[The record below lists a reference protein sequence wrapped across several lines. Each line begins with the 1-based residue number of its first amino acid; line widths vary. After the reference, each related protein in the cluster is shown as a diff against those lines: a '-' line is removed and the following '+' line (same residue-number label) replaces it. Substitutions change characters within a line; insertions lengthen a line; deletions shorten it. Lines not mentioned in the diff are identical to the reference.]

1 MDFRLF
7 KLHNKKNPPTL
18 NTLPLARLLGELSPC
33 LNDSNVSEIYLSAAN
48 GIAGVDRKG
57 HPINLELNWT
67 SEDITDFLSEV
78 AWESKT
84 RIDPFQPF
92 AGGVIPAMAWRWH
105 AIVAPMSPDG
115 PLLVLRRLNFE
126 QIGLDQF
133 NCRNF
138 LPSDFSKW
146 LNSGVSVV
154 FYGATGSGKTTLLVA
169 IMREFFMNTRL
180 GIAETLPEIPLTS
193 RHWFR
198 LVEVSRD
205 TGGRGGV
212 DFSRVVAEMMRLSPK
227 LLVMGELRGPE
238 ASMLSDFARTGHG
251 GVMTTMHAGTIDDAR
266 VRLSKL
272 AQAPIDTMP
281 PIIGIQVWRDSNGTG
296 HALMDQLH

>member
-138 LPSDFSKW
+138 LPSDFS
-146 LNSGVSVV
+146 
-154 FYGATGSGKTTLLVA
+154 T
-169 IMREFFMNTRL
+169 
-180 GIAETLPEIPLTS
+180 
-193 RHWFR
+193 
-198 LVEVSRD
+198 
-205 TGGRGGV
+205 
-212 DFSRVVAEMMRLSPK
+212 
-227 LLVMGELRGPE
+227 
-238 ASMLSDFARTGHG
+238 
-251 GVMTTMHAGTIDDAR
+251 
-266 VRLSKL
+266 
-272 AQAPIDTMP
+272 
-281 PIIGIQVWRDSNGTG
+281 
-296 HALMDQLH
+296 